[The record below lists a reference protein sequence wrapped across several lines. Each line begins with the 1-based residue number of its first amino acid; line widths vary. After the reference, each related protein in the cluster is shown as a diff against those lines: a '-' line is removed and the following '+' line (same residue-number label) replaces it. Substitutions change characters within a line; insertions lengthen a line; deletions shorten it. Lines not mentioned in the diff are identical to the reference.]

1 MAQKSQ
7 LLGSGTEHKEE
18 RLRLEQP
25 QLQGLGRDAGTGQ
38 GKISEG
44 SEVLSPWNCSCVII
58 HQPQGDK
65 DSGTALHLENKAH
78 EEWSLMEGDGLGK
91 GDRVSD
97 LRPWAALTGPVLL
110 CRVKSGF

>member
-58 HQPQGDK
+58 HQPQG
-65 DSGTALHLENKAH
+65 TRTLELPCILKIKPMRNGH
-78 EEWSLMEGDGLGK
+78 SWRE
-91 GDRVSD
+91 
-97 LRPWAALTGPVLL
+97 TG
-110 CRVKSGF
+110 